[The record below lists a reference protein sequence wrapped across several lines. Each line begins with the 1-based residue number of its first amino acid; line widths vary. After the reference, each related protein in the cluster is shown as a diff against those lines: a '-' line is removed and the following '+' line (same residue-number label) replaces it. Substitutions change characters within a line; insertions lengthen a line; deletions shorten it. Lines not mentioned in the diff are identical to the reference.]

1 MKTAGRALVIGIDHY
16 ATAPLSGCVN
26 DALAVGRLLSTHAN
40 GDPNF
45 SVIPLTSDG
54 AVVSTDL
61 MFEAVTH
68 LFRGDADT
76 VVLYFAGHGLI
87 NEETNAG
94 FLVSQ
99 NASKGAWGMALGDI
113 LHMANKAYPHVKSTV
128 IILDSCH
135 SGFAGEIPQLGSQGG
150 QISVIGTGVT
160 ILTACHREGKAD
172 EDGQHGLFTGLLLE
186 GLTGAAADVRGY
198 VSPAALYS
206 LIDQTLGEWEQRP
219 IYKANVQTFVT
230 LRQVPAKIP
239 PDVLRRLPQYF
250 PTANYIFPLDPSYE
264 PDRENIP
271 EHLRTVPV
279 DPEHAA
285 AFKELQMC
293 NRQGLVAP
301 VDAEHMYYAAIES
314 KACRL
319 TALGAHYRKLAI
331 LKRI

>member
-16 ATAPLSGCVN
+16 PNSPLAGCVN
-26 DALAVGRLLSTHAN
+26 DALAVGRLLETHAN

-45 SVIPLTSDG
+45 SVMSLTSD
-54 AVVSTDL
+54 STKVNTAA
-61 MFEAVTH
+61 MFDAVTQ
-68 LFRGDADT
+68 LFRGDAET

-87 NEETNAG
+87 NQETNAG

-99 NASKGAWGMALGDI
+99 NATKGAWGIALGDI
-113 LHMANKAYPHVKSTV
+113 LEMANKAYPHVKSTV

-135 SGFAGEIPQLGSQGG
+135 SGFAGEVPQLGSG
-150 QISVIGTGVT
+150 QVSVIGRGVT
-160 ILTACHREGKAD
+160 ILTACHRDGKAD

-186 GLTGAAADVRGY
+186 GLTGSAADVRGY
-198 VSPAALYS
+198 VTPAALYS

-230 LRQVPAKIP
+230 LRQVPPKIP
-239 PDVLRRLPQYF
+239 PDVLRRLPRYF
-250 PTANYIFPLDPSYE
+250 PAPNFIFPLDPSYE

-271 EHLRTVPV
+271 VHLRDFPANA
-279 DPEHAA
+279 EHAST
-285 AFKELQMC
+285 FKELQMC
-293 NRQGLVAP
+293 NRQGLITP
-301 VDAEHMYYAAIES
+301 VDAEFMYYAAINS
-314 KACRL
+314 KGCRL